1 MKSQAN
7 YMVSKFKRT
16 KIQSIYL
23 QKCRL
28 LNLGVR
34 WRTGEGEEH
43 RMIEKLFS
51 YLQSI
56 GLNFRFFA
64 GTPQSGVS
72 LIEFLMVIVIIGI
85 IAGISIVN
93 INLTSSKV
101 KAAAYNLRSNLLL
114 ARSMAVKR
122 NTAVTVNF
130 DPSTESYNGTVNGEI
145 LFQTTLEQP
154 LDLDTSNLSITFTPL
169 GTATNSRFYI
179 KSSKGDCNIVVRS
192 SGRVYIDGNC
202 PG

>member
-1 MKSQAN
+1 MTIK
-7 YMVSKFKRT
+7 
-16 KIQSIYL
+16 
-23 QKCRL
+23 
-28 LNLGVR
+28 
-34 WRTGEGEEH
+34 
-43 RMIEKLFS
+43 KLFNVRLS
-51 YLQSI
+51 T
-56 GLNFRFFA
+56 GLNFRIFA
-64 GTPQSGVS
+64 STSQSGAS

-114 ARSMAVKR
+114 ARSTAVKR
-122 NTAVTVNF
+122 NTNVNVNF

-154 LDLDTSNLSITFTPL
+154 LDLDTTNLSITFTPL
-169 GTATNSRFYI
+169 GSATNSNFYI